1 MKIFKEVNFFML
13 LKKIPDDPQTRFYIS
28 YCSYCGKP
36 YFRTH
41 NRNTL
46 CSYKCKVKSKQD
58 SDAKYSRKRR
68 KQISDGSL
76 IVRDKQQLG
85 TSTVLLSKHVK
96 DDFDQEHLAI
106 LKEKRRVGIISQ

>member
-1 MKIFKEVNFFML
+1 ML
-13 LKKIPDDPQTRFYIS
+13 LKKIPGEEQTRFYIS
-28 YCSYCGKP
+28 NCKYCGKP

-58 SDAKYSRKRR
+58 SDAKYSRERRR
-68 KQISDGSL
+68 KIQNGSL
-76 IVRDKQQLG
+76 IVRDKEQLG
-85 TSTVLLSKHVK
+85 TSTVLLSKNIKPTFEEEYSV
-96 DDFDQEHLAI
+96 I